1 MRPDDLGLPEGD
13 DEGRTSVLVATST
26 PVLVRVEPVE
36 DERTPEGSVCLGTF
50 IGERLVGRRVAPTEA
65 LEELR
70 EFHLFDEPVHLGL
83 VAYEDEPGLQ
93 CRLLALLP
101 AERFPLSTEEDDE
114 EEEEEDSEPWR
125 ASVPAPSFELESERP
140 PPSEGETPSL
150 EDGAAVPV
158 YLGNIVRL
166 SRDRKHPE
174 DLAAE
179 ASDVLM
185 TVLTGTVSEV
195 VDRVLEELLG
205 GDAASDNESESA
217 DGETG
222 PLSP

>member
-13 DEGRTSVLVATST
+13 GEGRTSVLVATSA

-65 LEELR
+65 LDELR

-83 VAYEDEPGLQ
+83 VAYEEAPGLQ

-101 AERFPLSTEEDDE
+101 AERFPLSTDNDE
-114 EEEEEDSEPWR
+114 EEGDDEDSEPWR
-125 ASVPAPSFELESERP
+125 ASVPVPSFELEGERP
-140 PPSEGETPSL
+140 QPPEGETPSL

-205 GDAASDNESESA
+205 GNAEQDEEPGTDE
-217 DGETG
+217 GEAG
-222 PLSP
+222 PFSP

>member
-1 MRPDDLGLPEGD
+1 MRPDDLGLPED
-13 DEGRTSVLVATST
+13 DGEGRTSVLVATSA

-83 VAYEDEPGLQ
+83 VAYEEAPGLQ

-101 AERFPLSTEEDDE
+101 AERFPLSTDNDE
-114 EEEEEDSEPWR
+114 EEGDDEDSEPWR
-125 ASVPAPSFELESERP
+125 ASVPAPSFELEGERP
-140 PPSEGETPSL
+140 QPPEGETPSL

-205 GDAASDNESESA
+205 GDAEQDDAPGTDE
-217 DGETG
+217 GEPG
-222 PLSP
+222 PFSP

>member
-13 DEGRTSVLVATST
+13 GEGRPSVLVATSA
-26 PVLVRVEPVE
+26 PVQVRVEPVD

-83 VAYEDEPGLQ
+83 VAYEDAPGLQ

-101 AERFPLSTEEDDE
+101 AERFPLSDENEDSEEAE
-114 EEEEEDSEPWR
+114 EEESEPWR
-125 ASVPAPSFELESERP
+125 ASVPAPSFEAETERP
-140 PPSEGETPSL
+140 RRPEGETPSL

-166 SRDRKHPE
+166 SRDRKHPG
-174 DLAAE
+174 DLAEE
-179 ASDVLM
+179 ARDVLL
-185 TVLTGTVSEV
+185 TVLTGPVSEV
-195 VDRVLEELLG
+195 VDRLLEELL
-205 GDAASDNESESA
+205 DT
-217 DGETG
+217 DGPTDGAPPAEG
-222 PLSP
+222 

>member
-1 MRPDDLGLPEGD
+1 MRPDDLGLPDGD
-13 DEGRTSVLVATST
+13 GEGRPSVLVATST
-26 PVLVRVEPVE
+26 PVQVRVEPVD
-36 DERTPEGSVCLGTF
+36 DERTPDGSVCLGTF

-65 LEELR
+65 LDELR

-83 VAYEDEPGLQ
+83 VAYEDAPGLQ

-101 AERFPLSTEEDDE
+101 AERFPLSDDNEEQ
-114 EEEEEDSEPWR
+114 EEEDESEPWR
-125 ASVPAPSFELESERP
+125 ASVPAPSFEQEPERP
-140 PPSEGETPSL
+140 PPRPDGETPSL

-166 SRDRKHPE
+166 SRDRKHPD

-185 TVLTGTVSEV
+185 TVLTGPVSEV
-195 VDRVLEELLG
+195 VDRVLEDLLG
-205 GDAASDNESESA
+205 DGGSA
-217 DGETG
+217 EGGTRTED
-222 PLSP
+222 

>member
-1 MRPDDLGLPEGD
+1 MRPDDLGLPDGD
-13 DEGRTSVLVATST
+13 DEGRPSVLVATST
-26 PVLVRVEPVE
+26 PVQVRVEPVE
-36 DERTPEGSVCLGTF
+36 DDRTPEGSVCLGTF
-50 IGERLVGRRVAPTEA
+50 IGERLVGRRVAPSEA

-83 VAYEDEPGLQ
+83 VAYEDSPGLQ

-101 AERFPLSTEEDDE
+101 ADRFPISEEQDEDGGE
-114 EEEEEDSEPWR
+114 EEEPWK
-125 ASVPAPSFELESERP
+125 ASVPTPEFELE
-140 PPSEGETPSL
+140 GESTGEQATPSL

-185 TVLTGTVSEV
+185 TVLTGAVSEV
-195 VDRVLEELLG
+195 VDRVLEDLLG
-205 GDAASDNESESA
+205 ENGD
-217 DGETG
+217 G
-222 PLSP
+222 

>member
-13 DEGRTSVLVATST
+13 GEGRPSVLVATSA
-26 PVLVRVEPVE
+26 PVLVRVEPVD

-83 VAYEDEPGLQ
+83 VAYEDAPGLQ

-101 AERFPLSTEEDDE
+101 AERFPLSDESEDSEEAE
-114 EEEEEDSEPWR
+114 EEESEPWR
-125 ASVPAPSFELESERP
+125 ASVPAPAFEVEAEHPPRP
-140 PPSEGETPSL
+140 EGETPSL

-166 SRDRKHPE
+166 SRDRKHPD
-174 DLAAE
+174 DLAEE
-179 ASDVLM
+179 ARDVLL
-185 TVLTGTVSEV
+185 TVLTGPVSEV
-195 VDRVLEELLG
+195 VDRLLEELLD
-205 GDAASDNESESA
+205 GD
-217 DGETG
+217 G
-222 PLSP
+222 PPEGAPKATD

>member
-1 MRPDDLGLPEGD
+1 MRPDDLGLPDGD
-13 DEGRTSVLVATST
+13 GQGRPSVLVATSA

-36 DERTPEGSVCLGTF
+36 DDRTPAGSVCLGTF
-50 IGERLVGRRVAPTEA
+50 IGERLVGRRVAPSEA
-65 LEELR
+65 LDELR
-70 EFHLFDEPVHLGL
+70 EFHLFDQPVHLGL
-83 VAYEDEPGLQ
+83 VAYEDSPGLQ

-101 AERFPLSTEEDDE
+101 ADRFPLSDEGDDE
-114 EEEEEDSEPWR
+114 EEDDSEPWR
-125 ASVPAPSFELESERP
+125 ASVPVPAFEVEEKKAPRNQD
-140 PPSEGETPSL
+140 ETPSL

-185 TVLTGTVSEV
+185 TVLTGSVSEV
-195 VDRVLEELLG
+195 VDRVLEDLLE
-205 GDAASDNESESA
+205 DDRPE
-217 DGETG
+217 D
-222 PLSP
+222 

>member
-13 DEGRTSVLVATST
+13 GEGRPSVLVATST
-26 PVLVRVEPVE
+26 RVQVRVEPV
-36 DERTPEGSVCLGTF
+36 DDDRTPAGSVCLGTF

-83 VAYEDEPGLQ
+83 VAYEDAPGLQ

-101 AERFPLSTEEDDE
+101 ADRFPLASDSEESEGELE
-114 EEEEEDSEPWR
+114 EGDEPWR
-125 ASVPAPSFELESERP
+125 ASVPAPSFEVEAERP
-140 PPSEGETPSL
+140 KPSDEETPSL

-185 TVLTGTVSEV
+185 TVLSGSVSEV
-195 VDRVLEELLG
+195 VDRLLEDLL
-205 GDAASDNESESA
+205 DS
-217 DGETG
+217 GEETQD
-222 PLSP
+222 

>member
-1 MRPDDLGLPEGD
+1 MRPDDLGLPEGEA
-13 DEGRTSVLVATST
+13 EGRPSVLVATSNR
-26 PVLVRVEPVE
+26 VLVRVEPVE
-36 DERTPEGSVCLGTF
+36 DDRTPAGSVCLGTF
-50 IGERLVGRRVAPTEA
+50 IDGRLVGRRVAPSEA

-83 VAYEDEPGLQ
+83 VAFEDSPGLQ

-101 AERFPLSTEEDDE
+101 ADRFPLTDEGEDDE
-114 EEEEEDSEPWR
+114 GDESEPWK
-125 ASVPAPSFELESERP
+125 ASVPVPAFELEGTRRQDASE
-140 PPSEGETPSL
+140 ETPSL

-195 VDRVLEELLG
+195 VDRVLEDLL
-205 GDAASDNESESA
+205 EE
-217 DGETG
+217 DGTED
-222 PLSP
+222 

>member
-1 MRPDDLGLPEGD
+1 MRPDDLGLPDGD
-13 DEGRTSVLVATST
+13 DEGRPSVLVATST
-26 PVLVRVEPVE
+26 PVQVRVEPVE
-36 DERTPEGSVCLGTF
+36 DDRTPAGSVCLGTF
-50 IGERLVGRRVAPTEA
+50 IGERLVGRRVAPSEA

-70 EFHLFDEPVHLGL
+70 EFHLFDDPVHLGL
-83 VAYEDEPGLQ
+83 VAYEDTPGLQ

-101 AERFPLSTEEDDE
+101 ADRFPISEEQDDE
-114 EEEEEDSEPWR
+114 GEENEEPWR
-125 ASVPAPSFELESERP
+125 ASVPAPEFELE
-140 PPSEGETPSL
+140 GEATGEQPTPSL

-185 TVLTGTVSEV
+185 TVLTGAVSEV
-195 VDRVLEELLG
+195 VDRVLEDLLG
-205 GDAASDNESESA
+205 ENGD
-217 DGETG
+217 G
-222 PLSP
+222 

>member
-1 MRPDDLGLPEGD
+1 MMRPDDLGLPASEGG
-13 DEGRTSVLVATST
+13 EGRPSVLVATST
-26 PVLVRVEPVE
+26 PVQVRVEPVA
-36 DERTPEGSVCLGTF
+36 DERTPDGSVCLGTY

-65 LEELR
+65 LDELR

-83 VAYEDEPGLQ
+83 VAFEESPGLQ

-101 AERFPLSTEEDDE
+101 ADRFPVVEEGED
-114 EEEEEDSEPWR
+114 EEEEDSEPWR
-125 ASVPAPSFELESERP
+125 ASVPAPAFESEREQARG
-140 PPSEGETPSL
+140 EGDETPSL

-185 TVLTGTVSEV
+185 TVLTGAVSEV
-195 VDRVLEELLG
+195 VDRVLEDLLG
-205 GDAASDNESESA
+205 GDDPPE
-217 DGETG
+217 G
-222 PLSP
+222 PGLN

>member
-1 MRPDDLGLPEGD
+1 MRPDDLGLPEADGQ
-13 DEGRTSVLVATST
+13 GRPSVLVATSNK
-26 PVLVRVEPVE
+26 VQVRVEPVE
-36 DERTPEGSVCLGTF
+36 DERTPAGSVCLGTF
-50 IGERLVGRRVAPTEA
+50 IDGRLVGRRVAPSEA

-83 VAYEDEPGLQ
+83 VAYEDAPGLQ

-101 AERFPLSTEEDDE
+101 ADRFPLSEEGEDE
-114 EEEEEDSEPWR
+114 EANESEPWK
-125 ASVPAPSFELESERP
+125 ASVPVPEFELEGESAADADE
-140 PPSEGETPSL
+140 ETPSL

-166 SRDRKHPE
+166 ARDRKHPE

-185 TVLTGTVSEV
+185 TVLNGVVSEV
-195 VDRVLEELLG
+195 VDRLLEDL
-205 GDAASDNESESA
+205 
-217 DGETG
+217 
-222 PLSP
+222 

>member
-1 MRPDDLGLPEGD
+1 MRPDDLGLPDGD
-13 DEGRTSVLVATST
+13 GDGKPSVLVATST
-26 PVLVRVEPVE
+26 PVLVRVEPV
-36 DERTPEGSVCLGTF
+36 DDDRTPDGSVCLGTF
-50 IGERLVGRRVAPTEA
+50 IGERLVGRRVAPNEA

-83 VAYEDEPGLQ
+83 VAYEDAPGLQ

-101 AERFPLSTEEDDE
+101 ADRFPLSDEDDE
-114 EEEEEDSEPWR
+114 EEEEDTEPWR
-125 ASVPAPSFELESERP
+125 ASVPVPEFELEADSPLQTTR
-140 PPSEGETPSL
+140 ETPSL

-166 SRDRKHPE
+166 SRDRKHPG

-185 TVLTGTVSEV
+185 TVLTGSVSEV

-205 GDAASDNESESA
+205 GDDQKEEGRGT
-217 DGETG
+217 DD
-222 PLSP
+222 

>member
-1 MRPDDLGLPEGD
+1 MRPDDLGLPEGEG
-13 DEGRTSVLVATST
+13 EGRPSVLVATSA
-26 PVLVRVEPVE
+26 PVQVRVEPVE
-36 DERTPEGSVCLGTF
+36 DDRTPVGSVCLGTF
-50 IGERLVGRRVAPTEA
+50 IGDRLVGRRVAPSEA

-83 VAYEDEPGLQ
+83 VAYEDTPGLQ

-101 AERFPLSTEEDDE
+101 ADRFPLSGDDDE
-114 EEEEEDSEPWR
+114 EEDDGEPWR
-125 ASVPAPSFELESERP
+125 ASVPPPAFEEP
-140 PPSEGETPSL
+140 PARDGEETPSL
-150 EDGAAVPV
+150 ENGAAVPV

-185 TVLTGTVSEV
+185 TVLTGAVSEV
-195 VDRVLEELLG
+195 VDRVLEDLLG
-205 GDAASDNESESA
+205 GEE
-217 DGETG
+217 
-222 PLSP
+222 

>member
-1 MRPDDLGLPEGD
+1 MRPDDLGLPDGD
-13 DEGRTSVLVATST
+13 GEGRPSVLVATST
-26 PVLVRVEPVE
+26 PVQVRVEPV
-36 DERTPEGSVCLGTF
+36 DDDRTPDGSVCLGTF

-83 VAYEDEPGLQ
+83 VAFEETPGLQ

-101 AERFPLSTEEDDE
+101 ADRFPISEEGDEGE
-114 EEEEEDSEPWR
+114 EEEGEPWR
-125 ASVPAPSFELESERP
+125 ASVPAPAFELDP
-140 PPSEGETPSL
+140 AEGSGGRADTPSL

-166 SRDRKHPE
+166 SKDRKHPE

-195 VDRVLEELLG
+195 VDRVLEDLLG
-205 GDAASDNESESA
+205 DGGSA
-217 DGETG
+217 EGGTRTED
-222 PLSP
+222 